1 LLKGTLKRYNI
12 IMIKQRPKLKRT
24 ACLLYEEE
32 IKAVT
37 KGAKMYKI
45 SKNHYKRGA
54 IITQLQSD
62 GLLKK

>member
-1 LLKGTLKRYNI
+1 
-12 IMIKQRPKLKRT
+12 MIKQRPKLKRT